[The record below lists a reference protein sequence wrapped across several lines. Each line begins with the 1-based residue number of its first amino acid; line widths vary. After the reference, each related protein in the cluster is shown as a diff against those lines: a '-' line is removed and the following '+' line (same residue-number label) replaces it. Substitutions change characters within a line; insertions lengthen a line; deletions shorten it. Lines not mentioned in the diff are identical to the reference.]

1 MSMTVSDWGNL
12 ITDAAIIFYARQQ
25 NQIFRQQNQIFASPG
40 QQVMVSKTAPYFSW
54 IRRYWPTMV
63 MIALMIVPGYDIYD
77 RHMHGPATDTAS
89 VPWRYGAF
97 LLFIVISI
105 GLVLGRRARIQ
116 TSAPTPAENPKE
128 LTLAETIFDLA
139 KRYRTAGK
147 EFHHQNPQPPAPPA
161 STAWAAKANGW
172 QRVNFY
178 DDLEKARHQ
187 LAAVGLGDSD
197 LSEAIECI
205 PTLDKIERVAQ
216 RLRYLASQLAD
227 DPNERIVLPDAEFI
241 ISERSRRAK
250 LEISV
255 KIDSFSVDEKTVA
268 RGKTLKIRYLI
279 ECSDDASGN
288 IWLGASFP
296 DKKGKYIFNVHQD
309 KLVSLLKGRHEY
321 DRDLTIPADA
331 PLGSYMLQ
339 GNVWRGVLGDS
350 AKSIRLANGGP
361 VEIVVVA

>member
-40 QQVMVSKTAPYFSW
+40 QQVMASKTAPYFSW

-77 RHMHGPATDTAS
+77 RHMHGPATETAS

-97 LLFIVISI
+97 LLFIAVSI

-128 LTLAETIFDLA
+128 LTLAESIFDLA
-139 KRYRTAGK
+139 KRYRRAGK
-147 EFHHQNPQPPAPPA
+147 EFHHRNPQPPAPPA
-161 STAWAAKANGW
+161 ST
-172 QRVNFY
+172 
-178 DDLEKARHQ
+178 
-187 LAAVGLGDSD
+187 VG
-197 LSEAIECI
+197 
-205 PTLDKIERVAQ
+205 Q
-216 RLRYLASQLAD
+216 
-227 DPNERIVLPDAEFI
+227 
-241 ISERSRRAK
+241 
-250 LEISV
+250 
-255 KIDSFSVDEKTVA
+255 SVDEKTLA

-350 AKSIRLANGGP
+350 AKSTRLANGGP
-361 VEIVVVA
+361 LEIVVVA